1 MSYINEALKK
11 AQKEKEARHHKYPGM
26 VSTPGYK
33 ARVFPGKALWLT
45 AFFLASLAFAAYLWL
60 PSGDTQ
66 PPGSKPLRPKATPQ
80 LASSEPAR
88 PKATPQ
94 PPGSEPARPKA
105 TPQQKSVGNV
115 KALYERARVF
125 HKRGRLQ
132 EAMRLYE
139 RTLSLNPDYVDAL
152 NNLGVIHIQNRRYSA
167 ARESFAKAIRLRP
180 DYVDPH
186 YNLACLHALEGAV
199 SQSLIHLK
207 RAVSL
212 DQSVKDW
219 ARGDADLRNLHGVQG
234 FEEIIGRGVE

>member
-33 ARVFPGKALWLT
+33 ARLFSGKALWLT
-45 AFFLASLAFAAYLWL
+45 ACFLASLAFAAYLWL

-80 LASSEPAR
+80 
-88 PKATPQ
+88 
-94 PPGSEPARPKA
+94 PPSSEPARPKA

-152 NNLGVIHIQNRRYSA
+152 NNLGVIHIQNRRYPA

-180 DYVDPH
+180 DYVDSH
-186 YNLACLHALEGAV
+186 YNLACIHALEGAV

>member
-11 AQKEKEARHHKYPGM
+11 AQKEKEARHQRYPG
-26 VSTPGYK
+26 VASTPGYK

-66 PPGSKPLRPKATPQ
+66 PPGIEPVQPKATPQ
-80 LASSEPAR
+80 LASSEPAQ

-139 RTLSLNPDYVDAL
+139 RTLSLNPEYVDAL

-180 DYVDPH
+180 DYVDSH
-186 YNLACLHALEGAV
+186 YNLACVHALEGAV